1 MCFCSSFFYTKG
13 AYVLYKKTSQTVLSI
28 GIEGGGAMKEAVK
41 KKIYKSPRR
50 KLVKFF
56 EKSRD
61 QWKNKCQ
68 EAKKTL
74 KRLKNRIRFLK
85 KSKEYWKSRVKEL
98 ECELAQ
104 LKAGEQKRDAELE
117 ALKKKLM
124 KNR

>member
-1 MCFCSSFFYTKG
+1 MCFCSSFFYIKG

-74 KRLKNRIRFLK
+74 KRLKNRIRFLE

-104 LKAGEQKRDAELE
+104 LKAREQERDAELE